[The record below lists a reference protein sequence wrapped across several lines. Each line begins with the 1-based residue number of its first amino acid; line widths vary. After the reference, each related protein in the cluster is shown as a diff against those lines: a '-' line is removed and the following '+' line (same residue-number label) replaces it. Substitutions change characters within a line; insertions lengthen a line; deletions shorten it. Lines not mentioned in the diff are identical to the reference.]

1 MKKGLKI
8 AVTLMLA
15 GVLILGGA
23 VYTIFAGKSSNS
35 ISLMKETFAEE
46 VLQYGNPQ
54 NGIHFK
60 LIGPGVVEEVLKRLN
75 LSETELKAY
84 FDQGK
89 TLLDYALDK
98 GISKE
103 KLIQTFKDVITEK
116 LNELLNEGK
125 ITETQKQEV
134 LSDIDSRIEDFITK
148 TPPFKNGK
156 GNGQFPPVEPPRGNE
171 NLPPF
176 MPPRGQIDEKDVL
189 MEGLMEEVLNKLNL
203 TVEDFQNAR
212 KEGKSLLEFVES
224 KGITKDNLVSV
235 VKEIV
240 TEKLNQLLKD
250 GKITEDQKAR
260 FLEKLDDF
268 VERFINGKGFGRGRG
283 PHNFN
288 GNGECYVSPSSSS
301 L

>member
-1 MKKGLKI
+1 MKKRVKIVLTLTI
-8 AVTLMLA
+8 AV
-15 GVLILGGA
+15 VLILGGV
-23 VYTIFAGKSSNS
+23 VYSILAGKGSNS
-35 ISLMKETFAEE
+35 IGLMKETFAEE
-46 VLQYGNPQ
+46 VLQHGNSL

-75 LSETELKAY
+75 LSETELKVY
-84 FDQGK
+84 FNQGK
-89 TLLDYALDK
+89 TLLNYATDK

-103 KLIQTFKDVITEK
+103 KLVQTFKDVITEK
-116 LNELLNEGK
+116 LNELLNKGK

-134 LSDIDSRIEDFITK
+134 LSDIDSRIEEFITK
-148 TPPFKNGK
+148 TPPFINRK
-156 GNGQFPPVEPPRGNE
+156 GNGQFPPVEPPRGNK

-176 MPPRGQIDEKDVL
+176 MPPRGKNDEKDGL
-189 MEGLMEEVLNKLNL
+189 MDGLMEEVLNKLNL

-212 KEGKSLLEFVES
+212 KEGKSLLEFAES
-224 KGITKDNLVSV
+224 KGITKDNLVSAL
-235 VKEIV
+235 KEIV

-288 GNGECYVSPSSSS
+288 GNGECYVSPSSSN
-301 L
+301 